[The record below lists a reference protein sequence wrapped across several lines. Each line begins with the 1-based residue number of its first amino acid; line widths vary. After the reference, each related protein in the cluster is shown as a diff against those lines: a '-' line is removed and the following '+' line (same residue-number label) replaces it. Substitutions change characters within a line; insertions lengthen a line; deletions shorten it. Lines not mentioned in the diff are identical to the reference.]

1 MTDQHRDIARI
12 GIVEKLPGAFV
23 EHVGVEA
30 VGLQESD
37 AALPSR
43 AFGLGG
49 VEFALEVGDPLVEVL
64 LGQDA
69 AIAGVGVGAK
79 IADEQRGQG
88 IEAECSQERAN
99 PWAND
104 HGAISAASTV
114 KARLT
119 GMISRRCKKTGVAHA
134 CAQTFFHKQK
144 PPC

>member
-37 AALPSR
+37 AALPAR

-69 AIAGVGVGAK
+69 AIAGVGVDAE

-88 IEAECSQERAN
+88 IEAEGSQERA
-99 PWAND
+99 
-104 HGAISAASTV
+104 SMV
-114 KARLT
+114 RL
-119 GMISRRCKKTGVAHA
+119 RPRCGR
-134 CAQTFFHKQK
+134 
-144 PPC
+144 P